1 MRGRIGGQ
9 DLRKGRVI
17 VVIVVVILLLLAA
30 AAFFGFDIYQKS
42 VQEYKLATHPLK
54 YSEYVEKYADEYGID
69 KYVIYAFIKTESG
82 FNADAVSSTGAR
94 GLMQLMETAFDWV
107 KFRLGDGDDV
117 TFDDMFDPETNIRYG
132 AYMVSY
138 LTEYFGC
145 TDTAAAAYF
154 SGIGEVSGWVSDPAY
169 SSDGVHIDK
178 YPSKNAAHYVNK
190 INNAL
195 STYYELYV
203 YKNSRK

>member
-1 MRGRIGGQ
+1 MR
-9 DLRKGRVI
+9 
-17 VVIVVVILLLLAA
+17 
-30 AAFFGFDIYQKS
+30 
-42 VQEYKLATHPLK
+42 KLATHPIK
-54 YSEYVEKYADEYGID
+54 YSEYVEKYADEYDLD

-82 FNADAVSSTGAR
+82 FDPDAVSSTGAR

-107 KFRLGDGDDV
+107 KFRLGDDDDV
-117 TFDDMFDPETNIRYG
+117 TYDDMFDPETNIRYG

-138 LTEYFGC
+138 LTKYFGC

-154 SGIGEVSGWVSDPAY
+154 SGIGEVSGWVSDNRY
-169 SSDGVHIDK
+169 SSDGIHIET

-195 STYYELYV
+195 DTYYELYV
-203 YKNSRK
+203 NTDSKR